1 MTHNS
6 FLPFRWM
13 SSSSLSSPEY
23 WSKYQKLEVR
33 GTSGPQL
40 LVGGTSVRFDFVLR
54 ALRALRPRLTHQTCK
69 KCDGRTNG
77 QGVSRNRTFPYNHTV
92 VIIFILVVY
101 HTQMMLENKPW
112 HRGSKHVVIKKKI
125 GDSSITKLWLDP
137 TVHGLE
143 NVKSP
148 ASLSSEDMFEYV
160 WQRFNFLST
169 LFQGLPPISTRGG
182 QVQSDS
188 WARFVKN
195 TAQHNNRPAK
205 HKCSP
210 IWKKTKH
217 VHRMMLPSNTNRNKH
232 WLTGFCDSVTLQ
244 VTLMRVQYTCN
255 IHL

>member
-1 MTHNS
+1 MKKYVEEKKKRKEKENS
-6 FLPFRWM
+6 RNIIL
-13 SSSSLSSPEY
+13 
-23 WSKYQKLEVR
+23 LEVR
-33 GTSGPQL
+33 GLSGPQL
-40 LVGGTSVRFDFVLR
+40 LVGGPWGRLDFVLR
-54 ALRALRPRLTHQTCK
+54 
-69 KCDGRTNG
+69 GRTNG
-77 QGVSRNRTFPYNHTV
+77 QGVSRTRIFPNNHTV

-182 QVQSDS
+182 QVLSDS

-195 TAQHNNRPAK
+195 TAQHNNRLAK